1 MLSETISRLIND
13 QMNAE
18 MYASN
23 LYLQMASWCDEKG
36 MAGAAE
42 FFQTHM
48 REELDHRDRFIQFLF
63 DCGSPVT
70 VHAVQAPPTEWGSLL
85 DVLKAAYEH
94 EQHVTA
100 LINNIAAEA
109 LKTNDFNT
117 LNFLQWF
124 IEEQREEES
133 LFRGVLDQTSLA
145 AFDGDSGEAMWH
157 VNQYLSRISGA
168 GAQNAPA
175 QA

>member
-1 MLSETISRLIND
+1 MLSQTIAGLIND

-42 FFQTHM
+42 FFQAHM

-63 DCGSPVT
+63 DCGATVT
-70 VHAVQAPPTEWGSLL
+70 VQTVNAPPTEWSSLL

-94 EQHVTA
+94 EQKVTA
-100 LINNIAAEA
+100 LINNIAGEA

-133 LFRGVLDQTSLA
+133 LFRGVLDQASLA
-145 AFDGDSGEAMWH
+145 AFDGDKGEAMWH
-157 VNQYLSRISGA
+157 VNQYLARIGGD
-168 GAQNAPA
+168 GAQSATT